1 MSVSGMVTAA
11 GNSLA
16 SVSMNTNLDNVGYT
30 RGIGGNEF
38 FIDAWSI
45 QLALHGGG
53 LSELSKVF
61 FKFIMEMMWTAY
73 QACVWVVAWFADFA
87 MGMGWLSVIR
97 APFDTIQGVLQEILN
112 DFNLYATM
120 LLISALI
127 CVIWMARG
135 QWGKGILELFIA
147 LIIANYAIASLGG
160 NGTEESTPVQGY
172 SPLNIMLGQN
182 NQPDDACMVDPQIE
196 KCGLLT
202 LSRDFGTSTVGKLD
216 AGMEGEDGF
225 NPTSPGE
232 SIIKTFLFYPVQ
244 LVNFGEVLTEEC
256 QDAYALFLWAKSQ
269 NTDEPGLDQEQD
281 DPRPWGEDDGGK
293 LNDVIGEHVSNDDA
307 AAAGDHVYYD
317 EDGYS
322 IPGACMTGDE
332 DAYEDQANIEGILTQ
347 FFVGPSVGLL
357 GLVVIIIAGAVILAG
372 VNAVL
377 QCFKL
382 LFTLLMAILPRG
394 ARRSLWVTVGS
405 ALTSLLILI
414 FAIIFLG
421 TFLVIIQQ
429 IFEAQSGNSFGARM
443 GTFLMVDVLL
453 VIGVIIFWRGRK
465 AVAESKDK
473 MANALSSMG
482 SGGGGAGSFGGGG
495 GAGGGGGMAG
505 AAGKAHLAADIGR
518 DLTGGKHMHDMV
530 GKRRRAGAT
539 PGGIA
544 GPGGAP
550 GRSTGGAMV
559 KAGAKKGVGKLATTV
574 AAGAATGGS
583 SLLVQGG
590 AMAAKS
596 GAVKAGAKAVGGV
609 AKGAGRGARWV
620 GNRAMKGAYSQFGN
634 EHRANKL
641 NTLNRRREQ
650 ERMKRAQGR
659 RMRWH
664 DVDSRMVDG
673 AAAATNGRFGT
684 AKWQK
689 TRQQTRQEKLR
700 KYAEDSQAKRREQWS
715 DYRKEK
721 NQMKNKPEQ
730 MKKNNRWH
738 QSNRATRHYQNARSR
753 RRRRNRWP

>member
-1 MSVSGMVTAA
+1 MVTAA

-53 LSELSKVF
+53 LSELGKVF

-87 MGMGWLSVIR
+87 MGMGWLDVIR

-112 DFNLYATM
+112 DLNLYTSM

-135 QWGKGILELFIA
+135 QWGKGILELFLA
-147 LIIANYAIASLGG
+147 LVIANYAIASLGG
-160 NGTEESTPVQGY
+160 NGADQSTPVQGY
-172 SPLNIMLGQN
+172 SPLNIMLGQDN
-182 NQPDDACMVDPQIE
+182 WPDDACMADPQLE

-216 AGMEGEDGF
+216 AGMENEDGF

-244 LVNFGEVLTEEC
+244 LVNFGQVLSEEC

-269 NTDEPGLDQEQD
+269 DTDQPGLPQEEE

-293 LNDVIGEHVSNDDA
+293 LNEVIGEHVSNDDA

-322 IPGACMTGDE
+322 IPGACMTGNEDE
-332 DAYEDQANIEGILTQ
+332 YEDQANIEGILTQ

-405 ALTSLLILI
+405 ALTALLILI

-429 IFEAQSGNSFGARM
+429 IFEAESGNSFGARM

-482 SGGGGAGSFGGGG
+482 GGSGGAGSFGGGG
-495 GAGGGGGMAG
+495 SAGGGGGGLAG

-518 DLTGGKHMHDMV
+518 DLSGGKHMHDLV
-530 GKRRRAGAT
+530 GKRRRRAGAT

-544 GPGGAP
+544 GPGGAS
-550 GRSTGGAMV
+550 GRSTGGAMI

-596 GAVKAGAKAVGGV
+596 GAVKAGAKAAGGV
-609 AKGAGRGARWV
+609 AKGTGRGARWV
-620 GNRAMKGAYSQFGN
+620 GNRVAYGVHAKRN
-634 EHRANKL
+634 DWDRANRVQG
-641 NTLNRRREQ
+641 LNRRRDLARQ
-650 ERMKRAQGR
+650 KRAHAR
-659 RMRWH
+659 RMNLYDHKTRA
-664 DVDSRMVDG
+664 VDF
-673 AAAATNGRFGT
+673 AARVGNGRAGT
-684 AKWQK
+684 AKALQD
-689 TRQQTRQEKLR
+689 RQSARPAKQRGFRNEFLKKSGEFVRVDNDERNRMTDAQRQSNDVWRHMRSEKL
-700 KYAEDSQAKRREQWS
+700 
-715 DYRKEK
+715 KEK
-721 NQMKNKPEQ
+721 
-730 MKKNNRWH
+730 
-738 QSNRATRHYQNARSR
+738 AARRDAR
-753 RRRRNRWP
+753 RRGGFG